1 MIRYRVV
8 GTSSWTVMTAGPVN
22 SNEFNGTSRTR
33 YFMEPGTTYEWSMR
47 ARVLNEDGST
57 NCQSSW
63 SANSEYTTLP
73 ACANLENLSVSN
85 VEANWVTFS
94 ADAPDA
100 SWGVW
105 QSKGKMRELGT
116 NAYRYVNGGSDGS
129 ISGVLKGNFTPSTD
143 YEWHTKSWC
152 TGNVDADGNPDPQYH
167 SGWGDFSS
175 VLYRSTL

>member
-63 SANSEYTTLP
+63 SANSEYTTLD
-73 ACANLENLSVSN
+73 AKRNL
-85 VEANWVTFS
+85 
-94 ADAPDA
+94 
-100 SWGVW
+100 
-105 QSKGKMRELGT
+105 REL
-116 NAYRYVNGGSDGS
+116 
-129 ISGVLKGNFTPSTD
+129 ISL
-143 YEWHTKSWC
+143 
-152 TGNVDADGNPDPQYH
+152 
-167 SGWGDFSS
+167 
-175 VLYRSTL
+175 

>member
-1 MIRYRVV
+1 
-8 GTSSWTVMTAGPVN
+8 
-22 SNEFNGTSRTR
+22 
-33 YFMEPGTTYEWSMR
+33 MEPGTTYEWSMR

-100 SWGVW
+100 MWGVW

-143 YEWHTKSWC
+143 YEWHTK
-152 TGNVDADGNPDPQYH
+152 VM
-167 SGWGDFSS
+167 
-175 VLYRSTL
+175 VYR